1 MSASIVATG
10 LRDMQRFFE
19 ELPEI
24 AEQAAVYAIN
34 DTVQRE
40 GLTVLKRDMR
50 DQVEFPPG
58 YLEGDRLK
66 PTRFAS
72 RGRLEAVIRGRDR
85 PTSLAR
91 FAQGQTP
98 ENTGGA
104 GRRVKVRNA
113 TGEAGVR
120 VRVNRN
126 NTEHLQRA
134 FLIRLKNGNIGLA
147 VRTSA
152 PNLRKSQKAVELEPG
167 LFLLYG
173 PSVDQVLRGVATD
186 RADDI
191 LDLVSSKFLRQFGRL
206 SRG

>member
-10 LRDMQRFFE
+10 LREMGRFFE

-72 RGRLEAVIRGRDR
+72 RGSLEAVIRGRDR

-98 ENTGGA
+98 ANTRGQ
-104 GRRVKVRNA
+104 
-113 TGEAGVR
+113 GVR
-120 VRVNRN
+120 VRVKRGQ
-126 NTEHLQRA
+126 TELLRKA
-134 FLIRLKNGNIGLA
+134 FLVNLKNGNVGLA
-147 VRTSA
+147 VRIKGGES
-152 PNLRKSQKAVELEPG
+152 LRNTEGATQLAPG

-191 LDLVSSKFLRQFGRL
+191 LDLVSNKFLRQFGRL

>member
-10 LRDMQRFFE
+10 LREMGRFFE

-98 ENTGGA
+98 ANTRGQ
-104 GRRVKVRNA
+104 
-113 TGEAGVR
+113 GVR
-120 VRVNRN
+120 VRVKRGQ
-126 NTEHLQRA
+126 TELLRKA
-134 FLIRLKNGNIGLA
+134 FLVNLKNGNVGLA
-147 VRTSA
+147 VRIKGGES
-152 PNLRKSQKAVELEPG
+152 LRNTEGATQLAPG